1 MSRNE
6 EESVQVLSYNEAAAR
21 AGIVRRTLERL
32 ISLGEGPAT
41 IEISKRRR
49 GVLDRDLDAWLL
61 KRRRPVPGED
71 QAA

>member
-1 MSRNE
+1 
-6 EESVQVLSYNEAAAR
+6 VQVLSYNEAAAR